1 MTEHAHGGLVNP
13 EVAHESSDISI
24 KGVVWF
30 VIILAGTAIAIQIA
44 MYVMF
49 IALDKIEVRNDPYV
63 TPIDYTA
70 GQIPPEPRLQT
81 TPWED
86 LKQFVGSEQDYL
98 NSYGWVDQGTGQ
110 VHIPIERAKELL
122 LQRGIPARAP
132 ENGAPP
138 DQNEGTHLA
147 SMGEASGGRNLPAG
161 QSDRSS
167 ADSAVAPAA
176 GTGTGSSGQTTAGKG
191 RGGGR

>member
-24 KGVVWF
+24 KGVIWF

-44 MYVMF
+44 MYVLF
-49 IALDKIEVRNDPYV
+49 IVLDKIEVRNDPYV
-63 TPIDYTA
+63 TPVDYTA

-86 LKQFVGSEQDYL
+86 LKQFVRSEQNYL
-98 NSYGWVDQGTGQ
+98 DSYGWVDQGAGQ

-122 LQRGIPARAP
+122 LQRGIPSRAP
-132 ENGAPP
+132 ENGAPV
-138 DQNEGTHLA
+138 DQTEGTHLA
-147 SMGEASGGRNLPAG
+147 TNGEASGGRNLPAA
-161 QSDRSS
+161 QPDRSS
-167 ADSAVAPAA
+167 PEAAGAPAP
-176 GTGTGSSGQTTAGKG
+176 SGAAQAKTS
-191 RGGGR
+191 GGGA

>member
-1 MTEHAHGGLVNP
+1 MMEHAHGGLHNP

-30 VIILAGTAIAIQIA
+30 VIILAATAVAIQIA
-44 MYVMF
+44 MYGLF
-49 IALDKIEVRNDPYV
+49 IVLDKIEVKNDPYV
-63 TPIDYTA
+63 TPVDYTA

-98 NSYGWVDQGTGQ
+98 NSYGWVDESTGQ

-122 LQRGIPARAP
+122 LQRGIPARAS
-132 ENGAPP
+132 ENGAPA

-161 QSDRSS
+161 QADRSPAES
-167 ADSAVAPAA
+167 TGAAAPATGA
-176 GTGTGSSGQTTAGKG
+176 GASGAATAGKG